1 MFGFKVPVEH
11 ENAHLKAQLHRYLAV
26 VKAAEAERDEM
37 QDAVLKL
44 IEKCE
49 SVGRNLL

>member
-11 ENAHLKAQLHRYLAV
+11 EIARLNAQLQRHLAV
-26 VKAAEAERDEM
+26 FEAAEVDRDEM
-37 QDAVLKL
+37 RDAVLKL
-44 IEKCE
+44 VEKGE